1 MEQNKKI
8 SQEIL
13 DLIASNFLTDKD
25 SQFELT
31 DIKKIFS
38 DGLTESDEEISK
50 KEEITSSKVALLSV
64 KKQKIILEQKRK
76 NNIEKVIDYFKSNL
90 HLLNEPI
97 NEKKNTFI
105 FKMIDYCT
113 LDKDIKSYQVK
124 HRELFYDFIDYLIG
138 SDDSKIN
145 LDHLNES
152 SQTLLHL
159 CVGDRKV
166 EEMFFLLERGA
177 KFDIKCSQ
185 KNKYSE
191 TTKSYFQYK
200 FSKNDE
206 LLKQIQ
212 NLCLLKLIKK
222 IDYYLNY
229 DIEKAIKDTLN
240 IDSKGPDSKDVLNLK
255 LRVKSYLNLE
265 LEKLLEYA
273 GEKRQTFAKAEK
285 NLLKICM
292 IEPKKEFEEY
302 QEENLQIITRRHSL

>member
-8 SQEIL
+8 SKEIL

-152 SQTLLHL
+152 SQTLLNFYMR
-159 CVGDRKV
+159 DRKF
-166 EEMFFLLERGA
+166 EEMLFLLERGA
-177 KFDIKCSQ
+177 KFDIKYSQ
-185 KNKYSE
+185 KNKYICE
-191 TTKSYFQYK
+191 TTKSYFQNLC
-200 FSKNDE
+200 SKNDE
-206 LLKQIQ
+206 LLKKIQ
-212 NLCLLKLIKK
+212 NPCILKLIEK
-222 IDYYLNY
+222 IDYYLDY
-229 DIEKAIKDTLN
+229 DIEKAVQETSE
-240 IDSKGPDSKDVLNLK
+240 IDFSNEKDVLNLK

-292 IEPKKEFEEY
+292 IKPKKEFEEY